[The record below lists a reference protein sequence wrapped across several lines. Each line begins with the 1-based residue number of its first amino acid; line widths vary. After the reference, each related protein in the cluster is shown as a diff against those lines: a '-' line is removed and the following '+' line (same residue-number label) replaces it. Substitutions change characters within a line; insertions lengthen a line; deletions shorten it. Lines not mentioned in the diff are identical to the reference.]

1 MRVVWSD
8 PYVWLHLAGL
18 ATVPLLLELCF
29 VGLAVGEPIL
39 PVWLEFFL
47 VAVVGIGP
55 ILWMQWQRPFCIFSV
70 VALALAPASISDP
83 RRRMLRFFRTS
94 VNQVM
99 AIAIAITLAILLW
112 QLYRFSPIAAD
123 LAPFSS
129 RWLGLGMAAIAF
141 LGVNLFTQV
150 PVSVLRLLIVSDN
163 QLAAQEPYP
172 PERIPLDFVLF
183 GIRLRHI
190 LPEPSV
196 RPLSSP
202 PTPIPQPTEPPAPET
217 TEASGEPSAEVAT
230 EAIPEASESITDSE
244 EQRAAEVAAEESI
257 KLADSA
263 DATMAAE
270 AEERS
275 PDPTMEASSTPDA
288 AEATESE
295 ETTEIEA
302 RSPELP
308 PEEDITQDVS
318 ETSASEGA
326 EAAEERSPAPTS
338 DEVRTPEGSE
348 ANASES
354 IEDVSEAIAS
364 EVTEEAVVLP
374 SDQTELTTESETEPS
389 EAAETIPTE
398 ASQEGLNPPIKE
410 T

>member
-47 VAVVGIGP
+47 VAAVGIGP

-94 VNQVM
+94 VNQVL
-99 AIAIAITLAILLW
+99 AIAIALALAILLW
-112 QLYRFSPIAAD
+112 QLYRFAPIAAD

-129 RWLGLGMAAIAF
+129 RWMGLGMAAIAF

-150 PVSVLRLLIVSDN
+150 PVSVLRLLTVSDN

-202 PTPIPQPTEPPAPET
+202 PAPTPQPTEPPAPEI
-217 TEASGEPSAEVAT
+217 TEVSGEPSAEVAT

-244 EQRAAEVAAEESI
+244 EQRAAESTAEESI
-257 KLADSA
+257 KLEDSA
-263 DATMAAE
+263 DATTAAE
-270 AEERS
+270 AEARS
-275 PDPTMEASSTPDA
+275 PDSTMEANSTPDV
-288 AEATESE
+288 AEAIESE
-295 ETTEIEA
+295 ETKETEA

-308 PEEDITQDVS
+308 PEEDTTQDAS
-318 ETSASEGA
+318 ETTASEGT
-326 EAAEERSPAPTS
+326 EAAEERSPDPTS
-338 DEVRTPEGSE
+338 DEVPTPEVSE
-348 ANASES
+348 ASES
-354 IEDVSEAIAS
+354 EGTEDASEAIAS
-364 EVTEEAVVLP
+364 EVTEEAVVP
-374 SDQTELTTESETEPS
+374 PVDQSELTTELETEPS
-389 EAAETIPTE
+389 EDAETSSPE
-398 ASQEGLNPPIKE
+398 AKQGDVNTPIKE